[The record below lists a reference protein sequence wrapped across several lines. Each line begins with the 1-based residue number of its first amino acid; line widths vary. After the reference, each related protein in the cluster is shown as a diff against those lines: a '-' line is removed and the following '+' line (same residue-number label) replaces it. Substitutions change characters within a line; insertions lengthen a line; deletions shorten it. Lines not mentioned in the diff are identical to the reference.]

1 MNPTVSVS
9 LLLAVA
15 NRCLRER
22 ASRALD
28 AKIYYAALG
37 IRDANELDS
46 EFLIEARASGMVLI
60 RTTGLMGWLDA
71 PPSTEDLNW
80 AKTLVPEGVATISN
94 EPPDR
99 LRHRTDGD
107 SYDRPTALARSL
119 VVVAIRRAHWIM
131 VR

>member
-28 AKIYYAALG
+28 AKIYCAALG

-71 PPSTEDLNW
+71 PPYTEDLNW

-94 EPPDR
+94 DPRIVCAIALMAIVMTDQPP
-99 LRHRTDGD
+99 LLEAW
-107 SYDRPTALARSL
+107 SS
-119 VVVAIRRAHWIM
+119 
-131 VR
+131 